1 MIVILSEEFGLW
13 FMRILINPRGVRS
26 ELEKLYDY
34 EDVGKRARPSKF
46 QYVLRKRCG
55 GRT

>member
-1 MIVILSEEFGLW
+1 MIVIFSEKFGLW

-26 ELEKLYDY
+26 ELEKSYVY

-46 QYVLRKRCG
+46 QYVLRKRCV